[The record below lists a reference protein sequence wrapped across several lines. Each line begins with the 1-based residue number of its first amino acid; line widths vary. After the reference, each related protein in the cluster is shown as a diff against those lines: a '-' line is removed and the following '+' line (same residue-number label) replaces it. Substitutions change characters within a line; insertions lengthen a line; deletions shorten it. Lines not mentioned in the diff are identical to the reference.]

1 MLRWLKRK
9 LGVAVIVPLRH
20 GLRSSQEAVKLATMA
35 NQWQPHPSRKHQQI
49 AFVSGVEHVWDEC
62 EVPLNACVIRFYND
76 KKKALDDI
84 VLVTTDPDLKAKGIV
99 TPDEQRPEIEPD
111 YEQLKSGGWQLQK
124 RRSTRDR
131 QIVFYLLT
139 GLLSY
144 RLAQLLATTAAG
156 SNFAGKTRCAI
167 ECEQLK
173 SCRTNVMVYAGGYF
187 EGCETLSFVSLVR
200 TLSPGVQTRLR
211 RWLEASLPQVAKR
224 E

>member
-35 NQWQPHPSRKHQQI
+35 NQWQPHPSRKHQPI
-49 AFVSGVEHVWDEC
+49 AFGSGVEHVWDEC
-62 EVPLNACVIRFYND
+62 EGTLNACVIRFYND
-76 KKKALDDI
+76 KKKALDDL

-173 SCRTNVMVYAGGYF
+173 SVGRTSWSTRAD
-187 EGCETLSFVSLVR
+187 TLR
-200 TLSPGVQTRLR
+200 AAR
-211 RWLEASLPQVAKR
+211 R
-224 E
+224 

>member
-1 MLRWLKRK
+1 MNARGRST
-9 LGVAVIVPLRH
+9 AV
-20 GLRSSQEAVKLATMA
+20 
-35 NQWQPHPSRKHQQI
+35 
-49 AFVSGVEHVWDEC
+49 
-62 EVPLNACVIRFYND
+62 VIRFYNE
-76 KKKALDDI
+76 KKRALDDI

-99 TPDEQRPEIEPD
+99 THDEQRPEIEPD

-173 SCRTNVMVYAGGYF
+173 SRWTNVMVYAGGYF
-187 EGCETLSFVSLVR
+187 EGCETLSFVSPLCA
-200 TLSPGVQTRLR
+200 P
-211 RWLEASLPQVAKR
+211 SLPAFKLACGAGWKR
-224 E
+224 PCRKSQSESDLSATELSKETLNAYP

>member
-1 MLRWLKRK
+1 MNARCRST
-9 LGVAVIVPLRH
+9 AV
-20 GLRSSQEAVKLATMA
+20 
-35 NQWQPHPSRKHQQI
+35 
-49 AFVSGVEHVWDEC
+49 
-62 EVPLNACVIRFYND
+62 VIRFYND

-84 VLVTTDPDLKAKGIV
+84 VLVTTDPDLKAKEIV

-173 SCRTNVMVYAGGYF
+173 SRWTNVIVYAGGYF
-187 EGCETLSFVSLVR
+187 EGCETFPCAHPLSRRSNSPAALAGSVPAASRKARVTFPQRSYQKRLSMLTLKNLFQPAQRSTVR
-200 TLSPGVQTRLR
+200 
-211 RWLEASLPQVAKR
+211 AA
-224 E
+224 